1 MRRAI
6 AVTLL
11 AAGTLA
17 AQMPKGI
24 YAWWNRPEIRRDLN
38 LTPQQQKKIQGTMK
52 EFRPHLN
59 DVRAAVERA
68 EVELQ
73 AQFDQDPVDEGRAN
87 QAIGRLIEARSD
99 LTRTLSELSLK
110 LRVVLTEKQWQ
121 ELQRR
126 RPLPPPPAPPTE
138 APPQK

>member
-1 MRRAI
+1 M
-6 AVTLL
+6 LL

-38 LTPQQQKKIQGTMK
+38 LTPQQQKKIQATMK

-73 AQFDQDPVDEGRAN
+73 TQFDQDPVDDARAN

-126 RPLPPPPAPPTE
+126 RPLPPPPAPATE
-138 APPQK
+138 VPPQK

>member
-1 MRRAI
+1 MQRAI
-6 AVTLL
+6 VLLLLTAATLC
-11 AAGTLA
+11 

-24 YAWWNRPEIRRDLN
+24 YQWWNRPEIRRDLD
-38 LTPQQQKKIQGTMK
+38 LSPQQQRQIQATVK
-52 EFRPHLN
+52 QFRPHLV
-59 DVRAAVERA
+59 DVRAEVERA
-68 EVELQ
+68 EIELQ
-73 AQFDQDPVDEGRAN
+73 TQFDRDPIDEARAN

-126 RPLPPPPAPPTE
+126 RPLPPPPPTSE
-138 APPQK
+138 AQQQK

>member
-1 MRRAI
+1 MRRTVVLLLVA
-6 AVTLL
+6 AATLC
-11 AAGTLA
+11 G
-17 AQMPKGI
+17 QMPKGI
-24 YAWWNRPEIRRDLN
+24 YQWWNRAEIRRDLD
-38 LTPQQQKKIQGTMK
+38 LSPQQQKRIQATVK
-52 EFRPHLN
+52 EFRPHLVE
-59 DVRAAVERA
+59 VREAVERA

-73 AQFDQDPVDEGRAN
+73 TQFDRDPVDEGRAN

-126 RPLPPPPAPPTE
+126 RPLPPPPPTTE
-138 APPQK
+138 AVPQK

>member
-1 MRRAI
+1 MQRVI
-6 AVTLL
+6 ILL
-11 AAGTLA
+11 LVAAGTLA

-24 YAWWNRPEIRRDLN
+24 YAWWGRPEIRRDLN
-38 LTPQQQKKIQGTMK
+38 LSPQQQRQIQATVRD
-52 EFRPHLN
+52 FRPHLI

-73 AQFDQDPVDEGRAN
+73 AQFDRDPIDEARTN

-110 LRVVLTEKQWQ
+110 LRMVLTEKQWQ

-126 RPLPPPPAPPTE
+126 RPLPPGPATE

>member
-1 MRRAI
+1 MHRTVVLLLVA
-6 AVTLL
+6 AATLC
-11 AAGTLA
+11 G
-17 AQMPKGI
+17 QMPKGI
-24 YAWWNRPEIRRDLN
+24 YQWWNRAEIRRDLE
-38 LTPQQQKKIQGTMK
+38 LSPQQQKRIQATVK
-52 EFRPHLN
+52 EFRPHLIE
-59 DVRAAVERA
+59 VREAVERA

-73 AQFDQDPVDEGRAN
+73 TQFDRDPVDEARAN

-126 RPLPPPPAPPTE
+126 RPLPPPPPTTE
-138 APPQK
+138 AVPQK